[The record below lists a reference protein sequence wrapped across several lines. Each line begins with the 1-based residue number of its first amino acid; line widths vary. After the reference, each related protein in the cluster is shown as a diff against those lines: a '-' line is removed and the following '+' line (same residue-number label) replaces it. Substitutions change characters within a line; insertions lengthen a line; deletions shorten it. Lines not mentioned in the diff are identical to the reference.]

1 MTFLPLPLIAAAS
14 ALALATPSVDCS
26 RPITP
31 PGERRLFTNA
41 DLERIAACRKPSAA
55 RSDPAEP
62 SDTESP
68 SRGPRR
74 TVRAGRSEDPNAENA
89 RAHAIEADW
98 RARWRS
104 VDQRVRRLRR
114 EAEELRLEANEAPRD
129 PKKKPTGRR
138 SPSMLLRRAEALMAE
153 AGEIEDEFQV
163 QARREGALPG
173 WLRAR

>member
-1 MTFLPLPLIAAAS
+1 MTFLHLPLV
-14 ALALATPSVDCS
+14 ALALATPPPDCS

-31 PGERRLFTNA
+31 PGERRVFTNA
-41 DLERIAACRKPSAA
+41 DLERIAACRKQSDA
-55 RSDPAEP
+55 RSDPDEP
-62 SDTESP
+62 AGAESP
-68 SRGPRR
+68 ARAPRR
-74 TVRAGRSEDPNAENA
+74 TVRSGRPENTNDEDA
-89 RAHAIEADW
+89 RAGDALEADW

-114 EAEELRLEANEAPRD
+114 EAEEARHEANEAPRD

-138 SPSMLLRRAEALMAE
+138 SPSMLLRRAEALEAE
-153 AGEIEDEFQV
+153 AAEIEDDFQA

>member
-1 MTFLPLPLIAAAS
+1 MTFLHPPLIAAA
-14 ALALATPSVDCS
+14 LAVATPSVNCS
-26 RPITP
+26 RPITA

-41 DLERIAACRKPSAA
+41 DLERIAACRRLSAA
-55 RSDPAEP
+55 RSDPDES
-62 SDTESP
+62 SDSESP
-68 SRGPRR
+68 SRGPQR
-74 TVRAGRSEDPNAENA
+74 TVRADRSEDTNDGNA
-89 RAHAIEADW
+89 RAHALEADW

-129 PKKKPTGRR
+129 SKKKPTGRR

-153 AGEIEDEFQV
+153 AGEIEDEFQT